1 MKEMK
6 PTQGVMINVK
16 DDVNRFIGE
25 DGDKPIFKLY
35 TDVYSA
41 IKYHI
46 EQMAYLEELIL
57 QQKCLGT
64 NPDNLKVKLS
74 FLREYVYARCPFY
87 RKDKSTKDIR
97 IIVSRIDLID
107 PTNPNPSI
115 EDLEKDVAF
124 MRRAK
129 VKLIEAM
136 VDEFADKSK
145 AYYNTYQ

>member
-1 MKEMK
+1 MDKMK

-25 DGDKPIFKLY
+25 DEDSPIFKRY
-35 TDVYSA
+35 IDVYRRIS
-41 IKYHI
+41 HDI

-57 QQKCLGT
+57 QQKCMGT
-64 NPDNLKVKLS
+64 GHDKIKVKLS

-97 IIVSRIDLID
+97 VIITRTDIID
-107 PTNPNPSI
+107 PNNPNPSLD
-115 EDLEKDVAF
+115 DLYSNESF
-124 MRRAK
+124 MNKARM
-129 VKLIEAM
+129 KLFEAM
-136 VDEFADKSK
+136 VDEFAKNTK